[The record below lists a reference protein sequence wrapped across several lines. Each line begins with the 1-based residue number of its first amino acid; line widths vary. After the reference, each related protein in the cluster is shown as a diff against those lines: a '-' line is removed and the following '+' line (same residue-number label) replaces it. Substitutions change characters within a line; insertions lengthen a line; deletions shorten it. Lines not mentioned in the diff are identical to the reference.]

1 MKKRSG
7 KTDVNGESKRRSF
20 FFHYIDIFFE
30 FCYSAIFTG
39 LFGKLF
45 TSYSKLER
53 RFTDG
58 FLGYFVFNN
67 KTIHKLGRKGRETL
81 SKGFSNSYVI
91 KKLGRLLKI
100 LTSIHPSI

>member
-30 FCYSAIFTG
+30 FCYNAIFTG

-45 TSYSKLER
+45 TSYSKLEK

-58 FLGYFVFNN
+58 FWVISYLITRQY
-67 KTIHKLGRKGRETL
+67 TSLAEREERRFRRAFPT
-81 SKGFSNSYVI
+81 VM
-91 KKLGRLLKI
+91 LLKS
-100 LTSIHPSI
+100 LEDY